1 MISQLDKP
9 NIVCYNVN
17 MVEEILPVV
26 SEEPP
31 AVPDPDGI
39 DLADET
45 GQKALLSRIPHMKG
59 GPRTAESKADYL
71 GYRATG
77 FPIRQACYLA
87 NINHSTLTRWRASDP
102 DFADFETNRLSELQA
117 SVGGDLVR
125 IEFLRNMRLAMRTD
139 FKVLYKAV
147 HHLDAL
153 TEREFKV
160 LQKIRSLYSPQDLLA
175 VTRAV
180 GPNADGPINFAD
192 FVLSITR
199 TETEVKLA
207 TERTPEDPDII
218 EAESEEA

>member
-17 MVEEILPVV
+17 MDEQTALIPEETLPTI
-26 SEEPP
+26 
-31 AVPDPDGI
+31 PDPDGI
-39 DLADET
+39 DLNDET
-45 GQKALLSRIPHMKG
+45 GQQALLSRIPHMTG
-59 GPRTAESKADYL
+59 GPKTSESKADYL

-77 FPIRQACYLA
+77 FPVRQACYLA
-87 NINHSTLTRWRASDP
+87 GINHSTLTRWRASDEA
-102 DFADFETNRLSELQA
+102 FADFETNHLADLQA

-125 IEFLRNMRLAMRTD
+125 LEFLRNMRLAMKTD

-175 VTRAV
+175 VSRAV
-180 GPNADGPINFAD
+180 SPDSVGPTDFAEL
-192 FVLSITR
+192 VLSITR
-199 TETEVKLA
+199 EHVEVKIA
-207 TERTPEDPDII
+207 TERKTQDPDII
-218 EAESEEA
+218 EAESTEA